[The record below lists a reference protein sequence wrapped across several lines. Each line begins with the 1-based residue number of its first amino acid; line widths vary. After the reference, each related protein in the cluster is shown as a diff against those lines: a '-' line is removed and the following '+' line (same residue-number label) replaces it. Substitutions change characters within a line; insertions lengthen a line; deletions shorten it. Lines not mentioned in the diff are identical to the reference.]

1 MNFKIYEVALVKDSR
16 YLKNDIIEHNE
27 WEKWIVILLSANK

>member
-16 YLKNDIIEHNE
+16 YNQTQWMREMNYNIIKRE
-27 WEKWIVILLSANK
+27 